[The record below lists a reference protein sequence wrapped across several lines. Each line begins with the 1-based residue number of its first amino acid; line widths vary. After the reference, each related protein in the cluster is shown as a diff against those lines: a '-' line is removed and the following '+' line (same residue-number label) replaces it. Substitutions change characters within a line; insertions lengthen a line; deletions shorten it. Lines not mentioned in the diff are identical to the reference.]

1 MRAACIGLLLL
12 FAAVSGCAGLDSDGF
27 GENYNGFPWPS
38 LLKKAPPQSRAS
50 ASVQNLQFSET
61 GRFARQ
67 PADSADT
74 PDAKKAAA
82 EDAPAEE

>member
-1 MRAACIGLLLL
+1 MRAACLGLLLL
-12 FAAVSGCAGLDSDGF
+12 FAALSGCAGLDSDGF

-38 LLKKAPPQSRAS
+38 LLKKAPPQSRTNALI
-50 ASVQNLQFSET
+50 QQPQFSET
-61 GRFARQ
+61 GRFTRQ
-67 PADSADT
+67 PADSADA